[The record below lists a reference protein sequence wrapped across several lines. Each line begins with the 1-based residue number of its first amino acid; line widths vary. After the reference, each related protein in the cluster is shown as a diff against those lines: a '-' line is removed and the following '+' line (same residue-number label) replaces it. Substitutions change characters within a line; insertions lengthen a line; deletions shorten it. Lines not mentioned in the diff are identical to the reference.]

1 MAERRALWC
10 AGVIFV
16 GLGAAAFTGAGIAAA
31 DADGSH
37 SADSNSRSANDD
49 SSGNAGE
56 SGVHRTSAAEDAD
69 ASTDSSVTDL
79 SGAQSPDADVSG
91 SRNSRVNPNTVI
103 TLHRQVAADDDAA
116 VAESAAED
124 DAAAEDSAAADENA
138 APDEAVT
145 ADENVAADEG
155 AATVEMTGAAS
166 DRGDSSAVSSVS
178 DVAEPETTAASPAVA
193 VTPVA
198 AEGSNVLSAPGSAP
212 HPETVTAPSAP
223 AQEATVSSARE
234 TTVSAQ
240 SGAAPAGSATVTG
253 VQTGRAKLTIPV
265 GSSGHVTS
273 ADWYFPTEA
282 EGSVDAT
289 GVIWL
294 QHGFLGDKSFYSTL
308 AKTLSGQTN
317 SIVVAPNVA
326 SFPLACAG
334 CWLNGEPMRQAVATM
349 FLGDREALN
358 SSAAAAGY
366 LGVLPEEFVLSG
378 HSAGGGFAA
387 AAGGYYAVDP
397 DNDDSLRGVV
407 MFDGFAFSGTVPDAI
422 ARLDTLDI
430 PVYQVAAPP
439 QLWNFFGATTKELV
453 AARPDQFVGATLA
466 GGSHVDSLLGGNP
479 IVDFFAQLVTQFS
492 PSGNTE
498 AVHTLATGWINDLYR
513 GLGPT
518 DGDGIY
524 GAPGQY
530 IVMGDTAAVVLG
542 PPPVVDLN
550 DYLGSWYEVG
560 SVKQLFSIGL
570 VNTKAVYSLNSDES
584 IKVENSGN
592 YFFNGGPR
600 STIVGSALPVD
611 PDNNK
616 LTVSF
621 FGPPS
626 ADPPGNYWIVD
637 LAADYSG
644 PDGWAVVSDPTG
656 STGFL
661 LSRSPVVSA
670 DLYRELLDRASI
682 KGVRG
687 RITPTRQPGA
697 PTGVATRLRD
707 SVGKP
712 ATSVPAISA

>member
-10 AGVIFV
+10 AGMIFV
-16 GLGAAAFTGAGIAAA
+16 GLGAAMFTGAGIAAA
-31 DADGSH
+31 DADGSV
-37 SADSNSRSANDD
+37 SADSSSRSADND
-49 SSGNAGE
+49 SSGRSSE
-56 SGVHRTSAAEDAD
+56 SEAHRSSAADGAD
-69 ASTDSSVTDL
+69 TPTDSSFTDR
-79 SGAQSPDADVSG
+79 SGAKSPAAAAAAVASG
-91 SRNSRVNPNTVI
+91 SRNSDVNTNTVI
-103 TLHRQVAADDDAA
+103 TLQRQVAADDDAA
-116 VAESAAED
+116 AEKRAAAED
-124 DAAAEDSAAADENA
+124 DAAAEESAAAHQSAAAADSAAADESA
-138 APDEAVT
+138 AIVD
-145 ADENVAADEG
+145 
-155 AATVEMTGAAS
+155 MTGAAS
-166 DRGDSSAVSSVS
+166 DRGDGSAVLSVS
-178 DVAEPETTAASPAVA
+178 DVAEPETTAASATVAATAVA
-193 VTPVA
+193 AVESDA
-198 AEGSNVLSAPGSAP
+198 LSALG
-212 HPETVTAPSAP
+212 
-223 AQEATVSSARE
+223 SSARAE
-234 TTVSAQ
+234 TVAASPALATASSAQDMTASAQ
-240 SGAAPAGSATVTG
+240 SAAIPTGSTTVTG
-253 VQTGRAKLTIPV
+253 VQTGHAKLTIPV
-265 GSSGHVTS
+265 GPNGHVTS

-282 EGSVDAT
+282 EGAVDAT

-294 QHGFLGDKSFYSTL
+294 QHGFLGDKAFYSTL

-349 FLGDREALN
+349 FLGDRESLN
-358 SSAAAAGY
+358 SSATAAGY

-407 MFDGFAFSGTVPDAI
+407 MFDGFAFSGTVPDALD
-422 ARLDTLDI
+422 RLDTQDI

-479 IVDFFAQLVTQFS
+479 IVDFFAQLATGFS

-498 AVHTLATGWINDLYR
+498 AVYTLAAGWINDLYR

-542 PPPVVDLN
+542 QPPVVDLK

-570 VNTKAVYSLNSDES
+570 VNTKAAYSLNPEGS

-616 LTVSF
+616 LNVSF
-621 FGPPS
+621 FGRPS
-626 ADPPGNYWIVD
+626 ADRPGNYWIVD
-637 LAADYSG
+637 LANDYSG
-644 PDGWAVVSDPTG
+644 PNGWAIVSDPTA

-661 LSRSPVVSA
+661 LSRNPVVSA
-670 DLYRELLDRASI
+670 DLYRELLDRASV

-697 PTGVATRLRD
+697 PTDVATRMRNPLQSQRP
-707 SVGKP
+707 G
-712 ATSVPAISA
+712 SAVSA